1 MARGN
6 QGSFDETP
14 GRVSLRMLL
23 VIGALTAFGPL
34 SIDSYLPAL
43 PSISAALDADA
54 SQVQLSLTSCLIG
67 LAVGQLLAGSASD
80 RWGRRPPLLVG
91 IVAFIAAS
99 IACALATSVWQLI
112 ALRLVQGL
120 GGAAGVVISRAVVR
134 DLLSGPTAARF
145 FSMLM
150 MITGTGPMVAPQ
162 IGAQLLQL
170 GSWRLIFTALGF
182 AGALLLVVAAVWLP
196 ETHTMQRRAARSGND
211 GGLAAL
217 RAVLTHR
224 VFIATALATGL
235 GYGAIFAYVGGS
247 SFALET
253 TYHLSPQ
260 AFGLVFGMNGVGL
273 VAASQVNAHVVRR
286 VGPARLLT
294 GGLVGMASGGVGLL
308 VATLT
313 HAPLPAT
320 LVSMFAVIC
329 ANGFVAPNALAMAL
343 EDFPHASGS
352 ASALVGVL
360 QFAIGG
366 VTAPL
371 VGLAGPRDGL
381 AMAIVMATCGVL
393 ALGLWL
399 MSVSRSAPGVPE
411 STGCP
416 DEPAVSA

>member
-43 PSISAALDADA
+43 PRISAALDADA

-150 MITGTGPMVAPQ
+150 MITGTGPMVAP
-162 IGAQLLQL
+162 L
-170 GSWRLIFTALGF
+170 GESSVMVRLSW
-182 AGALLLVVAAVWLP
+182 P
-196 ETHTMQRRAARSGND
+196 E
-211 GGLAAL
+211 
-217 RAVLTHR
+217 
-224 VFIATALATGL
+224 
-235 GYGAIFAYVGGS
+235 Y
-247 SFALET
+247 
-253 TYHLSPQ
+253 Q
-260 AFGLVFGMNGVGL
+260 A
-273 VAASQVNAHVVRR
+273 
-286 VGPARLLT
+286 
-294 GGLVGMASGGVGLL
+294 
-308 VATLT
+308 
-313 HAPLPAT
+313 
-320 LVSMFAVIC
+320 
-329 ANGFVAPNALAMAL
+329 
-343 EDFPHASGS
+343 
-352 ASALVGVL
+352 
-360 QFAIGG
+360 
-366 VTAPL
+366 
-371 VGLAGPRDGL
+371 
-381 AMAIVMATCGVL
+381 
-393 ALGLWL
+393 
-399 MSVSRSAPGVPE
+399 SRS
-411 STGCP
+411 
-416 DEPAVSA
+416 